1 MIVENLKEYE
11 YIITMKET
19 MTQKKARYHLQSAD
33 VSSYD
38 QLEDDG
44 FLYQLVEGV
53 LIMAAAP
60 ILFHQDILM
69 KLTLIISKFLESHPI
84 GKIYFA
90 PTDVEL
96 NDQNI
101 YQPDLLFVSRER
113 SAILKGKRVVGAPDL
128 VIEVLSVGTKDLDLG
143 VKYKVYE
150 QSGILEYWI
159 VDPQKKSFKFYQL
172 KDKLFHEIPVEK
184 EYTSQVLSP
193 LNLSPSDF
201 WNKLKS

>member
-1 MIVENLKEYE
+1 
-11 YIITMKET
+11 MKET
-19 MTQKKARYHLQSAD
+19 MTQKKAKYHMQSAD

-60 ILFHQDILM
+60 ILFHQRILM
-69 KLTLIISKFLESHPI
+69 KLTNIISEFLLSNPMGELF
-84 GKIYFA
+84 FA

-96 NDQNI
+96 NDKNI
-101 YQPDLLFVSRER
+101 YQPDLLFVSHDR
-113 SAILKGKRVVGAPDL
+113 SSILKGKRVVGAPDL
-128 VIEVLSVGTKDLDLG
+128 VIEVLSEGTKRLDIG

-172 KDKLFHEIPVEK
+172 KGPLFHEISVEK
-184 EYTSQVLSP
+184 EYTSSTLHPLS
-193 LNLSPSDF
+193 LSPSDF
-201 WNKLKS
+201 WDTLKS

>member
-1 MIVENLKEYE
+1 
-11 YIITMKET
+11 
-19 MTQKKARYHLQSAD
+19 
-33 VSSYD
+33 
-38 QLEDDG
+38 
-44 FLYQLVEGV
+44 
-53 LIMAAAP
+53 AAP

-201 WNKLKS
+201 WDKLKP

>member
-1 MIVENLKEYE
+1 MENLKECE

-19 MTQKKARYHLQSAD
+19 ITQKKAKYHMQSAD

-60 ILFHQDILM
+60 ILFHQDIVLELAM
-69 KLTLIISKFLESHPI
+69 IINTFLKTHPMGKLYI
-84 GKIYFA
+84 A

-96 NDQNI
+96 DDKNI
-101 YQPDLLFVSRER
+101 YQPDLLFVSHER
-113 SAILKGKRVVGAPDL
+113 SSILKGKRVVGSPDL
-128 VIEVLSVGTKDLDLG
+128 IIEVLSEGTKRLDIG

-201 WNKLKS
+201 WDKLKP